1 MLEYPYV
8 LKSERGGKQ
17 MPDEEKSLEEWLA
30 EERARL
36 DKGFTFEPK
45 PSSAASKPAAA
56 DQIAAGLGLGAGVAG
71 GALAPH
77 PDSATFEGCQASVIV
92 TALKREIEDQDT
104 RVQVDQTRDSIVVTI
119 LQSQQRRQGYFSPAM
134 TVTLI
139 ESPGVLTVTAS
150 DLSGEAKR
158 NTLGSVGRT
167 VLDQGKRLVF
177 RRRGVRGLLN
187 TAGDVMDGVEDL
199 VEDIQDLGLPKRV
212 WAVIDRVGEAA
223 EQTYLDEK
231 RKQQELQWQ
240 REAAERAWT
249 HCESCGRAYRDD
261 EGSRVDCPACGG
273 VRGNKPDWLK

>member
-1 MLEYPYV
+1 MT
-8 LKSERGGKQ
+8 
-17 MPDEEKSLEEWLA
+17 DEEKSLEEWIE

-36 DKGFTFEPK
+36 DKGFTYEPK
-45 PSSAASKPAAA
+45 PSSATSKPAAA
-56 DQIAAGLGLGAGVAG
+56 DQIAAGLGLGAGVVS

-77 PDSATFEGCQASVIV
+77 PDSVTFEGCKADVIV
-92 TALKREIEDQDT
+92 TALQREIADEDT
-104 RVQVDQTRDSIVVTI
+104 RVQVDPTRDSIIVTI
-119 LQSQQRRQGYFSPAM
+119 LQSQQRRPGYFSPAM

-139 ESPGVLTVTAS
+139 EASDVLTVTAS

-158 NTLGSVGRT
+158 STIGSVGRT

-177 RRRGVRGLLN
+177 RRRGVGGLLD
-187 TAGDVMDGVEDL
+187 TAGNVMDGVEDL

-223 EQTYLDEK
+223 EQAYLDEK
-231 RKQQELQWQ
+231 RKAQELQWQ

-249 HCESCGRAYRDD
+249 HCESCGRAYRED
-261 EGSRVDCPACGG
+261 EADRVDCPSCGG